1 MSERKAAESTKEA
14 AVFRYQT
21 PEFEGAQAKVWLAR
35 SDIVFAAVKVIR
47 EGGENNL
54 HSHTA
59 LDGFWFVLK
68 GRARFYGEG
77 DVLLGD
83 LGPQEGIFLPRGTMY
98 WFEAASGE
106 LLEILQV
113 EAIDK
118 SVENRRN
125 DHQPRTAKMLVRED
139 FESGK

>member
-1 MSERKAAESTKEA
+1 MSERNHTERAQEA
-14 AVFRYQT
+14 KVFRYRT
-21 PEFEGAQAKVWLAR
+21 PEIKGPNAKVWLCR
-35 SDIVFAAVKVIR
+35 SDIMFAAVKAIR

-68 GRARFYGEG
+68 GRVRFYGAG
-77 DVLLGD
+77 DALPAD
-83 LGPQEGIFLPRGTMY
+83 LGPHEGIFLPRGVRY
-98 WFEAASGE
+98 WIEATGGE

-125 DHQPRTAKMLVRED
+125 DHQPRLGKMLERED
-139 FESGK
+139 FESGS

>member
-1 MSERKAAESTKEA
+1 MNERKAAESRKEA
-14 AVFRYQT
+14 KVFRYQT
-21 PEFEGAQAKVWLAR
+21 PEFEGTQAKVWLAR
-35 SDIVFAAVKVIR
+35 SDIMFAAVKAIR

-77 DVLLGD
+77 DTLLGD

-98 WFEAASGE
+98 WFESAGDE

-113 EAIDK
+113 ESIDK

-125 DHQPRTAKMLVRED
+125 DHKARTAKMLVRED

>member
-1 MSERKAAESTKEA
+1 MSERKSTNQAKTA
-14 AVFRYQT
+14 KVFSYRT
-21 PEFEGAQAKVWLAR
+21 PEFNGPNAKVWLAR
-35 SDIVFAAVKVIR
+35 SDIMFAAVKVIR

-59 LDGFWFVLK
+59 LDGFWLVLK

-77 DVLLGD
+77 DALLGD
-83 LGPQEGIFLPRGTMY
+83 LGPHEGIFLPRGVMY
-98 WFEAASGE
+98 WFEATGDE

-125 DHQPRTAKMLVRED
+125 DHKPRLAKMLVRED

>member
-1 MSERKAAESTKEA
+1 MSERKKAEPAQQAK
-14 AVFRYQT
+14 VFRYET
-21 PEFEGAQAKVWLAR
+21 PDFGGAQAKVWLAR
-35 SDIVFAAVKVIR
+35 SDIMFAAVKAIR

-98 WFEAASGE
+98 WFEAAGGE

-118 SVENRRN
+118 AVENRRN
-125 DHQPRTAKMLVRED
+125 DHKPRTAKMLVRED
-139 FESGK
+139 FESEK

>member
-1 MSERKAAESTKEA
+1 MSERENAEPA
-14 AVFRYQT
+14 QARVFRYQT
-21 PEFEGAQAKVWLAR
+21 PKFEGAQAKVWLAR
-35 SDIVFAAVKVIR
+35 SDIMFAAVKAIR

-77 DVLLGD
+77 DALIGD
-83 LGPQEGIFLPRGTMY
+83 LGPNEGIFLPRGVMY
-98 WFEAASGE
+98 WFESAGGE
-106 LLEILQV
+106 MLEILQV
-113 EAIDK
+113 ESIDK

-125 DHQPRTAKMLVRED
+125 DHKPRTAKMHVRED

>member
-1 MSERKAAESTKEA
+1 MSERKNAERAKEA
-14 AVFRYQT
+14 KVFRYQT
-21 PEFEGAQAKVWLAR
+21 PDFKGPNAKVWLCR
-35 SDIVFAAVKVIR
+35 SDIMFAAVKAIR

-54 HSHTA
+54 NSHTA

-68 GRARFYGEG
+68 GRARFYGK
-77 DVLLGD
+77 DDALLAD
-83 LGPQEGIFLPRGTMY
+83 LGPHEGIFLPRGVMY
-98 WFEAASGE
+98 WFEAAGDE

-125 DHQPRTAKMLVRED
+125 DHKPRLDRVLVRED
-139 FESGK
+139 FEPRG

>member
-1 MSERKAAESTKEA
+1 MSERKNAKRAKQA
-14 AVFRYQT
+14 RVFRYQT
-21 PEFEGAQAKVWLAR
+21 PEFKGQNAKVWLCR
-35 SDIVFAAVKVIR
+35 SDIMFAAVKAIR

-77 DVLLGD
+77 DALLAD
-83 LGPQEGIFLPRGTMY
+83 LGPHEGIFLPRGVMY
-98 WFEAASGE
+98 WFETAGDE

-113 EAIDK
+113 EAIDN

-125 DHQPRTAKMLVRED
+125 DHKPRLAKMLVRED
-139 FESGK
+139 FEPRG